1 MFFAEKPPTAG
12 RLSSTMCIIH
22 KGFRGFQAL
31 SPALILGVK
40 LIGLSPQSL
49 TKSYTNRIDQNC
61 AQLTSSFSRIESTVR
76 IVFTSLSEN
85 NFFIVHSLLLIIYEP
100 RTICPDIFSGSS
112 TKLINKA
119 KFPDEYPVIKF
130 IVFSGA
136 SHWKLDS
143 LTISSEGIRVRFDP
157 PLEHP
162 VYPIKDNSLIHI
174 IDNSSNIT
182 VENCFIASVNNSS
195 EWTKDDWNYKYWN
208 GIYNTKNSDITIRNC
223 HLKNINFGIQNTSS
237 CVNHLYENN
246 IIENFSG
253 DALRGN
259 GTNNYTFYK
268 FQLSI
273 FCRLMA

>member
-1 MFFAEKPPTAG
+1 MSG
-12 RLSSTMCIIH
+12 NH
-22 KGFRGFQAL
+22 G
-31 SPALILGVK
+31 SPFIN
-40 LIGLSPQSL
+40 
-49 TKSYTNRIDQNC
+49 KSY
-61 AQLTSSFSRIESTVR
+61 
-76 IVFTSLSEN
+76 SEDVV
-85 NFFIVHSLLLIIYEP
+85 I
-100 RTICPDIFSGSS
+100 T
-112 TKLINKA
+112 
-119 KFPDEYPVIKF
+119 KFPVEHPVIKF

-195 EWTKDDWNYKYWN
+195 EWTKDDWNYKAWN

-259 GTNNYTFYK
+259 GTNNYTFYN